1 MNGLETL
8 SEMRK
13 QRPGLKVIMITGYRS
28 VETAAEAVKLGACG
42 YIVKPFK
49 SEEILKSVKK
59 AFKV

>member
-49 SEEILKSVKK
+49 ADEILKTVRSYLK
-59 AFKV
+59 